1 MKIDVISGDE
11 RCDKNQTL
19 ATFGAALEERELM
32 LIKLGNT
39 SAKANQVSGLTIG

>member
-1 MKIDVISGDE
+1 MKGDE
-11 RCDKNQTL
+11 RCDMKHTP
-19 ATFGAALEERELM
+19 ATFGAALEERELT